1 MDAETDPTSAAI
13 TKMLTD
19 ENFMSGMASNG
30 LTIVLLGTLWAL
42 KKLCSRPSKCKTH
55 LHTCCIDIDVADRSG
70 NTIRQPP
77 VSSDERL
84 DTSPVTGPTV
94 HQKPVESM
102 V

>member
-1 MDAETDPTSAAI
+1 MDADPTSAAI

-55 LHTCCIDIDVADRSG
+55 LHTCCIDIDVADRTG
-70 NTIRQPP
+70 DTIRQVP
-77 VSSDERL
+77 VTSDERL
-84 DTSPVTGPTV
+84 DVVPVTGTSV

>member
-1 MDAETDPTSAAI
+1 MDADPTTAAV
-13 TKMLTD
+13 TKLLTD

-30 LTIVLLGTLWAL
+30 LTVILLAGLWGL
-42 KKLCSRPSKCKTH
+42 KKLCTRPSKCKTH
-55 LHTCCIDIDVADRSG
+55 LHTCCIDIDVADRTG
-70 NTIRQPP
+70 DTIRQLP

-84 DTSPVTGPTV
+84 DTSAVTGPTV

>member
-1 MDAETDPTSAAI
+1 MDADPTTAAV
-13 TKMLTD
+13 TKLLTD

-30 LTIVLLGTLWAL
+30 LTVMLLAGLWGL

-55 LHTCCIDIDVADRSG
+55 LHTCCIDIDVADRTG
-70 NTIRQPP
+70 DTIRQLP
-77 VSSDERL
+77 VTSDDRL
-84 DTSPVTGPTV
+84 PDSPVNLRPV